1 MNNARLTAPAS
12 PEGPRRLIHGMSKAE
27 LESCFLELG
36 LPKYRAGQIW
46 QWLYQRLV
54 SEWPQMTNLSL
65 ALRQQLAE
73 QFILDSAVAQE
84 IHGEPGATRKMLA
97 RFPDGERVEAV
108 LIPAAD
114 RQTVCVSSQAGC
126 RYKCAFCASGQAGF
140 RRQLE
145 AGEIV
150 GEVLLA
156 ARLIG
161 ARPSNV
167 VFMGIG
173 EPFDNYDEV
182 LRAIRILNDGD
193 GLNIGARRMT
203 ISTCGVIPGI
213 QRLAGEGL
221 QVEMS
226 VSLHAPND
234 ELRSRLMP
242 VNRRYPLAQL
252 LAACQEYFAAT
263 KRLITFEYTLVRGL
277 NDRPEHARE
286 LARILGGFPC
296 RVNLIPLSPVAEFQ
310 GEAAAPETADMFIE
324 TLERAGVNATFRSSK
339 GSAIQAACGQLRFRK
354 QGTEEDSTQESGNRI
369 Q

>member
-1 MNNARLTAPAS
+1 
-12 PEGPRRLIHGMSKAE
+12 
-27 LESCFLELG
+27 
-36 LPKYRAGQIW
+36 
-46 QWLYQRLV
+46 
-54 SEWPQMTNLSL
+54 
-65 ALRQQLAE
+65 
-73 QFILDSAVAQE
+73 
-84 IHGEPGATRKMLA
+84 
-97 RFPDGERVEAV
+97 
-108 LIPAAD
+108 
-114 RQTVCVSSQAGC
+114 
-126 RYKCAFCASGQAGF
+126 
-140 RRQLE
+140 
-145 AGEIV
+145 
-150 GEVLLA
+150 
-156 ARLIG
+156 
-161 ARPSNV
+161 
-167 VFMGIG
+167 
-173 EPFDNYDEV
+173 
-182 LRAIRILNDGD
+182 
-193 GLNIGARRMT
+193 
-203 ISTCGVIPGI
+203 
-213 QRLAGEGL
+213 
-221 QVEMS
+221 MS